1 MSAVCGLYS
10 DASKAFDRVYH
21 SKLFNVLQAQGKC
34 PLILSA
40 LFNMYTHSVMK
51 VRQRSEVSNSFTLQ
65 NGVKQGGCLS
75 PMLFTVYFDGLIEG
89 WKGVLL
95 VGDIVVYLVGTGI
108 SHNSWS

>member
-51 VRQRSEVSNSFTLQ
+51 VR
-65 NGVKQGGCLS
+65 
-75 PMLFTVYFDGLIEG
+75 
-89 WKGVLL
+89 WK
-95 VGDIVVYLVGTGI
+95 
-108 SHNSWS
+108 S